1 MRLFINALYRTT
13 PGILQQ
19 IVHMDDGFTM
29 INFALNVPD
38 EVWQSRLHASDA
50 AALPDYPAADEQFNL
65 IMRYFTEPGTDEG
78 FKVVGYG

>member
-1 MRLFINALYRTT
+1 MPYIAQRPAFSSRSCTW
-13 PGILQQ
+13 
-19 IVHMDDGFTM
+19 MM

-50 AALPDYPAADEQFNL
+50 AGLPDYSAADEQFNL